1 MFNSKKTPLQ
11 LSSPQGAHPS
21 LLPLRVALTLAESET
36 PARPRHADVNER
48 RAMQLIA
55 RMQAKHK
62 RISPF
67 VNMDVPASYVFHK
80 ILQDVAVSHAG

>member
-1 MFNSKKTPLQ
+1 MFDSKKNPLQ

-21 LLPLRVALTLAESET
+21 LLSLRVALTFAESET
-36 PARPRHADVNER
+36 PARPRHVDANEQ

-62 RISPF
+62 RVSPF
-67 VNMDVPASYVFHK
+67 VKLDLPASYVFHK

>member
-1 MFNSKKTPLQ
+1 MFDQRKNTLQ
-11 LSSPQGAHPS
+11 SHPS

-36 PARPRHADVNER
+36 PARPRRVDMNEQ
-48 RAMQLIA
+48 RALQLIA

-62 RISPF
+62 RVSPF

-80 ILQDVAVSHAG
+80 VLQDMAAVHAR